1 MKHRT
6 VEEGRALVASFV
18 GSGMTSRAF
27 AQESGCSLHTLH
39 YWKKRVKDLDAT
51 SAAPE
56 RFVEV
61 SKRAAGCGAAGVLT
75 VTLCDVQVSFS
86 TFPSAAWFGELL
98 HSLRPQ

>member
-6 VEEGRALVASFV
+6 EEEGRSLVASFV

-27 AQESGCSLHTLH
+27 AQTSGIKECTLQ
-39 YWKKRVKDLDAT
+39 YWKHRVKDL
-51 SAAPE
+51 SAGDVPS

-61 SKRAAGCGAAGVLT
+61 SKRASGCGAAGVLT